1 MLSISDIYEKYIEC
15 GYQVSTDSRNIIPNS
30 LFICLKGQ
38 SFDGNRFALE
48 SLEKGAKYVITENES
63 LKNNGVIIVKDSNQ
77 ALTDLAI
84 YHAKQIPT
92 KLISIGGSN
101 GKTTTKEICQRVL
114 EGHFDTKC
122 THGNFNNHIG
132 VPLTLLALKPTT
144 EVGIIEL
151 GTNHPGEMNYLCNM
165 FSPVS
170 GVITNIGKEHLE
182 GFGDIEAVA
191 KEESEVYVQLTQSN
205 GLSMINLDDYW
216 LSNMS
221 KRLSNKI
228 TYSLLDRSAN
238 VYAEIISEM
247 PFLKF
252 KLFHNQ
258 DMIGEFEAK
267 IGGSHNLYNILAG
280 ICFGISL
287 EIPVKTSAK
296 SACEYIPT
304 NNRSEWIHYNNCDV
318 LLDAYNAN
326 PSSVEAGLKSFSTL
340 EGKKIVL
347 LGDMLELGDAT
358 QAEHKAIFEL
368 TQSLKI
374 DEAIFVGDY
383 FYEAVGNY
391 PMKFSSADTLLAWLD
406 THPIDCDYVYIKG
419 SRGIKMEKCL
429 EHFKQKGN

>member
-1 MLSISDIYEKYIEC
+1 MLSISEIYEKYIEC

-30 LFICLKGQ
+30 IFICLKGQ
-38 SFDGNRFALE
+38 SYNGNRFALE
-48 SLEKGAKYVITENES
+48 AIDKGAKYVITEDKS
-63 LKNNGVIIVKDSNQ
+63 LKNDSVILVEDSNQ
-77 ALTDLAI
+77 ALPDLAI

-122 THGNFNNHIG
+122 TQGNFNNHIG
-132 VPLTLLALKPTT
+132 VPLTLLSLKPTT
-144 EVGIIEL
+144 EIGIIEL

-191 KEESEVYVQLTQSN
+191 KEESEVYIQLTQSN
-205 GLSMINLDDYW
+205 GLSMINLDDHW

-221 KRLSNKI
+221 KRLSNKM
-228 TYSLLDRSAN
+228 TYSLLDKSAN
-238 VYAEIISEM
+238 VYAEIVSEM
-247 PFLKF
+247 PYLVF

-258 DMIGEFEAK
+258 VNIGQFEAK
-267 IGGSHNLYNILAG
+267 IGGAHNLSNILAG
-280 ICFGISL
+280 ICFGLSFNIAPKDAA
-287 EIPVKTSAK
+287 E
-296 SACEYIPT
+296 SACEYTPS
-304 NNRSEWIHYNNCDV
+304 NNRSEWIHYKYCDV

-347 LGDMLELGDAT
+347 LGDMLELGESAYT
-358 QAEHKAIFEL
+358 EHKAIFEL
-368 TQSLKI
+368 TQSLNI
-374 DEAIFVGDY
+374 DEAIFVGEH

-391 PMKFSSADTLLAWLD
+391 PMKFSTADTLLAWLD
-406 THPIDCDYVYIKG
+406 THPIECNYVYIKG

-429 EHFKQKGN
+429 EHFKVKD